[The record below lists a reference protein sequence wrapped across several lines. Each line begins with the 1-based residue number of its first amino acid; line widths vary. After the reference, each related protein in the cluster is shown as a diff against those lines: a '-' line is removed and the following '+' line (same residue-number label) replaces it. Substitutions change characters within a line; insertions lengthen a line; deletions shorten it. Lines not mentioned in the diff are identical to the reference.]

1 MLHIKVLLQDN
12 INNKTQIQEVG
23 TKNCNRI
30 RKMYIRLEI
39 IELENI
45 RHKIYNRLEAKKK
58 IRKSRNAKIKKQKK
72 RNIRNEKYEG

>member
-1 MLHIKVLLQDN
+1 
-12 INNKTQIQEVG
+12 
-23 TKNCNRI
+23 
-30 RKMYIRLEI
+30 MYIRLEI

>member
-1 MLHIKVLLQDN
+1 MFMLSCLLYSTSCSYVVFFSLFPVCSVLHIKVLLQDN

-39 IELENI
+39 IELEKI
-45 RHKIYNRLEAKKK
+45 RHKIYKRLEK
-58 IRKSRNAKIKKQKK
+58 
-72 RNIRNEKYEG
+72 